1 MKHNGRG
8 PTHFVLKTVSVVI
21 GLYLCTSYFS
31 MNSRLA
37 EAQAEYDALRAT
49 HAVEQQKT
57 AELED
62 LVEEGMTDRYIIS
75 IARQRGY
82 ILPGERVFIDVYGQN

>member
-8 PTHFVLKTVSVVI
+8 STRFVLKTVAVVI

-31 MNSRLA
+31 MSGRLA
-37 EAQAEYDALRAT
+37 DAQAEYEELRAN

-62 LVEEGMTDRYIIS
+62 LVEDGMTDRYIIQV
-75 IARQRGY
+75 ARERGY
-82 ILPGERVFIDVYGQN
+82 ILPGERIFIDIYGQN

>member
-1 MKHNGRG
+1 MKHNGRT
-8 PTHFVLKTVSVVI
+8 PTHFILKTVAVVI

-31 MNSRLA
+31 MSGRLA
-37 EAQAEYDALRAT
+37 DAQAEYDALRAT

-75 IARQRGY
+75 VARQRGY